1 MRRGTPLAG
10 AGLRWWSAHAAAEL
24 VAPSIADSRSA
35 PSADYSAAPRPAPRS
50 RPVNGVPR
58 PVNGVPRP
66 VYGAQWLSAK
76 RTGANLEESP
86 RRKIVHAIQMP

>member
-35 PSADYSAAPRPAPRS
+35 PSADYSAVPRAAPRPR
-50 RPVNGVPR
+50 R
-58 PVNGVPRP
+58 VNGVPRP

-76 RTGANLEESP
+76 RTGATLEESP